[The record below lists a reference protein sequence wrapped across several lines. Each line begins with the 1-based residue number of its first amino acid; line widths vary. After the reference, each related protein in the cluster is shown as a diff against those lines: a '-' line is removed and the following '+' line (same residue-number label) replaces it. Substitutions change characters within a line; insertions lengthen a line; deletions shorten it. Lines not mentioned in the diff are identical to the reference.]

1 MKKKTAF
8 ISCFVLVA
16 MLIVSF
22 FCASYNNIG
31 TIQAEIK
38 GKEITKYV
46 LTGYQDYYPYHYF
59 DSLFGATYSKKIE
72 YINENGKL
80 VSDFRAI
87 LANNDNYFGSDYCKG
102 EASIYLAGE
111 METLAETG
119 HYYAY
124 ASAGLL
130 AFENKDKSKLLI
142 SLSNGGVTS
151 TAKSDK
157 VHSGGKYAPDWVKT
171 GKVFL
176 TSKNDVLKFQFS
188 TLEKSTAWLPA
199 DFGIFEP
206 TINYGIEIDK
216 ITTETKGST
225 VSNGSLIKLEA
236 SHFLSKLFGESLIRY
251 YQNIHE
257 IEWEIVSG
265 AENGQI
271 LGNYLSVSGKSGKIV
286 VRPKCL
292 KTTDGTDYIYGN
304 SITFEINSSTVAVSA
319 KSNFDEG
326 VKVSGTGNYNQNRNV
341 VLFLEILDG
350 YSLLRVEDETGAQ
363 LSYNVTSS
371 GKYRVV
377 TRVTNQ
383 SKNLNIILKK
393 TISVTNIIVK
403 DKVYDKTDLA
413 EIDQIIF
420 DGGDLK
426 HGVTVDLSDLTVK
439 FSSSLPGENIKISIS
454 GSLKLSGENAYMYEL
469 VGNLPSVTANI
480 LKRNIVVRAH
490 NQTIEYGDTIPSL
503 SYDIEGDM
511 LAGEALIGELQVV
524 CDGSIGTYKISIGT
538 LSNSHY
544 NIEFVEGTLTISKRK
559 IEITSIYIDN
569 KTYDKVSEL
578 DLSKLHYTMTGSFLK
593 SHNISLNIN
602 GIYSSLNAG
611 ECNVELSASLNGS
624 DIQYYELIMESTTI
638 SAVIEA
644 RGLTINAITATK
656 AYGDADPTFE
666 YNYKNS
672 DLLSGD
678 SITGS
683 ISRTSGE
690 DVGEYTITQGTL
702 SAANYNIVFNS
713 AKFVITQREISISAD
728 AKSKIYGN
736 NDPQLTY
743 SLTNGTIVNND
754 DLGLTLTRVSGER
767 IGSYAIKIASQIN
780 QNYKIYF
787 TSSNLV
793 ITQRELNISVVAN
806 NKKYDGLLDAE
817 VEIYINNDI
826 TADNISLLLTAK
838 FANRNVGYWVVNYY
852 TTNNSLVT
860 EFTSSLLKGQNIDC
874 YKVNF
879 SVTEMANIDKRKIKV
894 TIENK
899 YLSKIFG
906 EVDAG
911 LIFDVENIV
920 EGESLIGTLAREE
933 GENVGFYNILKNT
946 LTEANNPNYQ
956 IEYDFDFTFQ
966 ILKRDLVIVV
976 DDKTIEFGEDEG
988 IIEYYL
994 SSSTPLPLGVELNN
1008 ILTGAPTRESGKDVG
1023 IYNYLI
1029 GTLALI
1035 GDSENNYNL
1044 IFNGGKLT
1052 IYTKTLTI
1060 QINDIEKN
1068 YGSTDPEFTYTVL
1081 GKSELVLNIQ
1091 FVRQVGENVG
1101 EYKITGILDDDNYN
1115 VVINPGKLTITPA
1128 EITIRANSILKIY
1141 GDADPVLTY
1150 YLSNGML
1157 KFDDRLEDV
1166 LTGELVRDLGNSVG
1180 VYSIKIGSLKANSNY
1195 SLKFLGSD
1203 FEIVAKDL
1211 YITANKIVKYYDETN
1226 EPELTYQVSGLLA
1239 GDEII
1244 GSLTRVSGSM
1254 PGEYDIEIGTLSA
1267 ENYNIVFTSAKF
1279 VIQKR
1284 KITIKINPVSKIFDG
1299 TDSAELTYSLS
1310 GNILQGSEPVVTL
1323 FKESGVNVGKY
1334 LINAR
1339 VEGDIYDVE
1348 IITNYFEILKRDV
1361 TIRADNFEIVYGEE
1375 IPTLTYRV
1383 EGDIENSE
1391 LQISLY
1397 RTQSKAAGEY
1407 TIYSSI
1413 LHSDNYNI
1421 VYIEG
1426 KLTIKK
1432 LKLVIKTGNFVKVY
1446 GSADPIFDYEI
1457 IEGSIVDHD
1466 ILNGAII
1473 RELGENVGTYKL
1485 ICELENPNYEIDFL
1499 SASLSITRKELTIV
1513 TSVMD
1518 KVFDGTDIAYLRTP
1532 TLAGVINGDDVY
1544 FDYERDKV
1552 ARFIQSAVGD
1562 NIAVVVYGGKLSG
1575 ADCGNYYLT
1584 YPTNLTA
1591 NITNSIVEA
1600 EDQKVAN
1607 ELFIKASNSNTLLK
1621 QGSTLFASEYKVTD
1635 AEKSDFGNSKSI
1647 VGAYNL
1653 SLKVGNQDV
1662 PESGKVTVNIKPYSN
1677 GLNNVQVFRLN
1688 SDGTK
1693 TLLNATYEDG
1703 VIKFETDE
1711 MGTFIVVADNDNWLN
1726 ITLIVSASVLL
1737 LTIVGFAISKKRK
1750 KKKA

>member
-38 GKEITKYV
+38 GKEITSYV

-59 DSLFGATYSKKIE
+59 DSLTGATYSKNIE
-72 YINENGKL
+72 YINRDGKL

-87 LANNDNYFGSDYCKG
+87 LASGGNYFGSDYCKG
-102 EASIYLAGE
+102 EASINLTGE

-142 SLSNGGVTS
+142 SLSNGGVTA

-157 VHSGGKYAPDWVKT
+157 VYAGGKYAPDWVKT

-176 TSKNDVLKFQFS
+176 TSKNDVLKFQFT
-188 TLEKSTAWLPA
+188 TLDKSTAWVPA
-199 DFGIFEP
+199 DFAIFEP

-236 SHFLSKLFGESLIRY
+236 SHFLSKLSGESLIRY

-265 AENGQI
+265 NENGQI

-292 KTTDGTDYIYGN
+292 KTTDGSDYVYGD
-304 SITFEINSSTVAVSA
+304 SISFEINSSTVAVSA
-319 KSNFDEG
+319 KANFDEG
-326 VKVSGTGNYNQNRNV
+326 VKISGTGNYNQNRNV
-341 VLFLEILDG
+341 VLFFEVLDG

-363 LSYNVTSS
+363 LSYNITSS
-371 GKYRVV
+371 GKYRIV

-383 SKNLNIILKK
+383 SKNLNVILKK

-403 DKVYDKTDLA
+403 DKVYDKTDSA

-426 HGVTVDLSDLTVK
+426 HGVTIDLSELNVK
-439 FSSSLPGENIKISIS
+439 FTSALPGENIKISIS
-454 GSLKLSGENAYMYEL
+454 GSLKLFGENAYMYEL
-469 VGNLPSVTANI
+469 VGNLPNTTANI
-480 LKRNIVVRAH
+480 LKRNIVVKAH
-490 NQTIEYGDTIPSL
+490 DQEIEYGDAIPSL
-503 SYDIEGDM
+503 SYDIEGDI
-511 LAGEALIGELQVV
+511 LAGESLIGELQVV
-524 CDGSIGTYKISIGT
+524 CDGSIGTYQILIGT

-544 NIEFVEGTLTISKRK
+544 NIEFIEGTLTISKRK
-559 IEITSIYIDN
+559 ITISNIYIDN
-569 KTYDKVSEL
+569 KIYDKIETL
-578 DLSKLHYTMTGSFLK
+578 DLSKLHYTITGSFLT
-593 SHNISLNIN
+593 SHNISLSIS
-602 GIYSSLNAG
+602 GIYSSLNVG
-611 ECNVELSASLNGS
+611 ECEVELTANLNGS
-624 DIQYYELIMESTTI
+624 DVEFYNLVLESTKI
-638 SAVIEA
+638 NAVIEA
-644 RGLTINAITATK
+644 KELTINAIASSK
-656 AYGDADPTFE
+656 VYGETDPTFD
-666 YNYKNS
+666 YNFKNS

-678 SITGS
+678 SITGE

-690 DVGEYTITQGTL
+690 DVGEYTITQGSL
-702 SAANYNIVFNS
+702 SAANYNIVFNT
-713 AKFVITQREISISAD
+713 AKFIITQREISISAD
-728 AKSKIYGN
+728 IKTKIYGN

-743 SLTNGTIVNND
+743 TITSGTVVNND

-767 IGSYAIKIASQIN
+767 IGSYAIEIASQIN

-787 TSSNLV
+787 TSANLV
-793 ITQRELNISVVAN
+793 ISQRELNVSVVTN

-826 TADNISLLLTAK
+826 ATDNISLMLIAK
-838 FANRNVGYWVVNYY
+838 FANKNVGSWSVNYY
-852 TTNNSLVT
+852 TTSNILVSG
-860 EFTSSLLKGQNIDC
+860 FTSSLLSGQNIDC

-879 SVTEMANIDKRKIKV
+879 TVTEKANIDKRKVNV

-911 LIFDVENIV
+911 LIFKVENIIS
-920 EGESLIGTLAREE
+920 GESLVGTLAREE

-966 ILKRDLVIVV
+966 ILKRDIVIVV
-976 DDKTIEFGEDEG
+976 DDKTIEFGEYEG
-988 IIEYYL
+988 EIEYYV
-994 SSSTPLPLGVELNN
+994 SSSTPLPLGVALEN
-1008 ILTGAPTRESGKDVG
+1008 ILTGAPTREIGNDVG

-1029 GTLALI
+1029 GTLALL
-1035 GDSENNYNL
+1035 GESENNYNL

-1052 IYTKTLTI
+1052 IFTKTLTI
-1060 QINDIEKN
+1060 QINDIEKV
-1068 YGSTDPEFTYTVL
+1068 YGSTDPEFTYTIV
-1081 GKSELVLNIQ
+1081 GKTGVELNIQ

-1101 EYKITGILDDDNYN
+1101 EYKITGILNDDNYN
-1115 VVINPGKLTITPA
+1115 VVINPGKLTIIPA
-1128 EITIRANSILKIY
+1128 EITIKANSILKTY
-1141 GDADPVLTY
+1141 GDADPDLTY

-1157 KFDDRLEDV
+1157 KFDDSLENV
-1166 LTGELVRDLGNSVG
+1166 LTGELVRDAGNTVG
-1180 VYSIKIGSLKANSNY
+1180 EYAIKIGSLKANGNY
-1195 SLKFLGSD
+1195 SLKFLGSN
-1203 FEIVAKDL
+1203 FVIIAKDL
-1211 YITANKIVKYYDETN
+1211 FITANKVVKYFDEIT

-1239 GDEII
+1239 GDEIV
-1244 GSLTRVSGSM
+1244 GNLTRESGTA
-1254 PGEYDIEIGTLSA
+1254 PGEYDIKVGSLSA

-1299 TDSAELTYSLS
+1299 TDSVELTYSLS

-1323 FKESGVNVGKY
+1323 FKENGINVGKY
-1334 LINAR
+1334 LINAS
-1339 VEGDIYDVE
+1339 VAGDIYDVE

-1361 TIRADNFEIVYGEE
+1361 TIKANNFEIVYGEE
-1375 IPTLTYRV
+1375 IPTLTYKV

-1407 TIYSSI
+1407 AIYSSI

-1421 VYIEG
+1421 TYIEG

-1457 IEGSIVDHD
+1457 IEGSIIDHD
-1466 ILNGAII
+1466 VLNGAII

-1485 ICELENPNYEIDFL
+1485 ICELENSNYEIEFL

-1513 TSVMD
+1513 TSAMD

-1562 NIAVVVYGGKLSG
+1562 NIAVVVYGGELQGEDS
-1575 ADCGNYYLT
+1575 GNYYLT

-1607 ELFIKASNSNTLLK
+1607 ELFIKASNSNTMLK

-1635 AEKSDFGNSKSI
+1635 AEISDFGNSKSVI
-1647 VGAYNL
+1647 GAYNL

-1662 PESGKVTVNIKPYSN
+1662 TESGKVTVNIKPYSN

-1693 TLLNATYEDG
+1693 TLMNATYEDG
-1703 VIKFETDE
+1703 VIKFETEE
-1711 MGTFIVVADNDNWLN
+1711 MGVFIVVADNDNWLN

-1737 LTIVGFAISKKRK
+1737 LTIIGFAISKKRK